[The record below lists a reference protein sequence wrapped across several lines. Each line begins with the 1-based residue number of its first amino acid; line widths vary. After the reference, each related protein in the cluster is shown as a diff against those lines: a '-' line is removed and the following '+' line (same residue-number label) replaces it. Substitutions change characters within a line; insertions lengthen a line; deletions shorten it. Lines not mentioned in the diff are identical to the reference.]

1 MQSRGSSCATDN
13 LANRKSERDRALQ
26 EVNDLATQETAAI
39 RRWKRVLLFLLF
51 FSTVI
56 VAAGSY
62 TMLFREEEA
71 NYRDAVRH
79 SPTELV
85 PSCDW
90 LGLTEFCSY
99 MVQYNRFVDTIENA
113 MRFHLQNLE
122 GGMTR
127 FSTIASAEARR
138 QNSTWPMVTIPA
150 FEIIGESVRTQTG
163 LEIIAFCPI
172 VTVDDVEAWES
183 YSVSHAQEWL
193 EESRQASLSATAKL
207 QGSGQRTSSLVA
219 TDYEEGYPSAHILDL
234 TSSVA
239 EISAGAEM
247 TFALSTQESPSG
259 PYIPVW

>member
-1 MQSRGSSCATDN
+1 METGPALSLVFQHGYCGRGFLHNVISRRRGQLPRCGKTIG
-13 LANRKSERDRALQ
+13 DRAGS
-26 EVNDLATQETAAI
+26 
-39 RRWKRVLLFLLF
+39 RRCLD
-51 FSTVI
+51 SHC
-56 VAAGSY
+56 GS
-62 TMLFREEEA
+62 F
-71 NYRDAVRH
+71 
-79 SPTELV
+79 
-85 PSCDW
+85 
-90 LGLTEFCSY
+90 
-99 MVQYNRFVDTIENA
+99 QYNRFVDTIENA
-113 MRFHLQNLE
+113 MRLHLQNLE

-127 FSTIASAEARR
+127 FSSIASAEARR

-150 FEIIGESVRTQTG
+150 FEVIGESVRTQTG

-172 VTVDDVEAWES
+172 VTVDDVEVWEA
-183 YSVSHAQEWL
+183 YSISHAQEWL
-193 EESRQASLSATAKL
+193 EESRQASLSAAAKL